1 MPYKIR
7 CIGAPMDLGQ
17 DLRGVDVGPSAL
29 RYAGLMQRLQQLGH
43 QVEDIGNVEVA
54 VRTVLDPPMHGTM
67 FVEAIR
73 AVCQLLYTAV
83 RQAVADGCVPLVMGG
98 DHSIAIGAIGGAT
111 HEEPA
116 GVLWIDAH
124 ADFNTP
130 DTSPSGNIHGMP
142 LAVLTGR
149 GLQELVNIG
158 RPGAKLAPEDVVLIA
173 LRQIDPAERLRLVE
187 SGMNIFTMREI
198 DEQGI
203 AAVTRMALKR
213 LGHHRRIHVSFDVD
227 SIDPMFAPGVG
238 TPVSGGLSIRE
249 AHLLMEIIAE
259 DGRISSVDVVE
270 INPILDNK
278 NVTAVL
284 AAELLAS
291 LLGKTIV

>member
-1 MPYKIR
+1 
-7 CIGAPMDLGQ
+7 
-17 DLRGVDVGPSAL
+17 
-29 RYAGLMQRLQQLGH
+29 
-43 QVEDIGNVEVA
+43 
-54 VRTVLDPPMHGTM
+54 
-67 FVEAIR
+67 
-73 AVCQLLYTAV
+73 
-83 RQAVADGCVPLVMGG
+83 
-98 DHSIAIGAIGGAT
+98 
-111 HEEPA
+111 
-116 GVLWIDAH
+116 
-124 ADFNTP
+124 
-130 DTSPSGNIHGMP
+130 MP

-149 GLQELVNIG
+149 GLQELVDIG
-158 RPGAKLAPEDVVLIA
+158 RPGATLAPEDVVIIA

-187 SGMNIFTMREI
+187 SGMSIFTMREI

-278 NVTAVL
+278 NVTALL

>member
-1 MPYKIR
+1 
-7 CIGAPMDLGQ
+7 MDLGQ
-17 DLRGVDVGPSAL
+17 NLRGVDIGPSAL

-43 QVEDIGNVEVA
+43 QVEDIGNVAMPIPKVS
-54 VRTVLDPPMHGTM
+54 DPPLHGTM
-67 FVEAIR
+67 FAKAIR
-73 AVCQLLYTAV
+73 AVCQLLYEAV
-83 RQAVADGCVPLVMGG
+83 QQAVADGCVPLVMGG
-98 DHSIAIGAIGGAT
+98 DHSIAIGVIGGTT

-124 ADFNTP
+124 SDFNTP

-149 GLQELVNIG
+149 GLQELVDVG
-158 RPGAKLAPEDVVLIA
+158 RPGAKIAPEDVVLIA
-173 LRQIDPAERLRLVE
+173 LRQIDPFEQLRLIE
-187 SGMNIFTMREI
+187 TGLSIFTMREI

-203 AAVTRMALKR
+203 AAVTRMALR
-213 LGHHRRIHVSFDVD
+213 QLGRHQRIHVSFDVD

-249 AHLLMEIIAE
+249 AHLLMELIAE
-259 DGRISSVDVVE
+259 DGRICSVDVVE
-270 INPILDNK
+270 INPLLDNK